1 MQFCFVIFFKLASI
15 KYNCDAWTLKF
26 STISNQIK
34 MLSHSIFSTGQRP
47 QDPERLRAVRGQLQR
62 GQGQVRG
69 AIREGQDR

>member
-1 MQFCFVIFFKLASI
+1 
-15 KYNCDAWTLKF
+15 
-26 STISNQIK
+26 

-62 GQGQVRG
+62 GQGEVRG